1 MSSSSLSSLS
11 VHVSAGPCFIVD
23 DGWHFLTSFS
33 RHLHKVFRVLFWVWF
48 CTFQT
53 KTHSTGTQ
61 SRPPSWVVW
70 WLYIPMVFIPM
81 EKLFKEMN
89 VAPSNIWNMH
99 TKMNHTY
106 GAPQFSPWF
115 LGWFLLIFPM
125 ISNKEAECL
134 EGWPKNTLHQLNH
147 VLSVNLSEAS
157 EAMTSSSR
165 LPHVV

>member
-1 MSSSSLSSLS
+1 MS
-11 VHVSAGPCFIVD
+11 VQDHVSLWMMDDTFLPASAAIFTKSLGFCSEFDFAHFRPKHIQLGHRAGLLPEWF
-23 DGWHFLTSFS
+23 DG
-33 RHLHKVFRVLFWVWF
+33 
-48 CTFQT
+48 CT
-53 KTHSTGTQ
+53 
-61 SRPPSWVVW
+61 
-70 WLYIPMVFIPM
+70 MVFIPM